1 MDIVILQFFQSI
13 RCEFLTVVFGFF
25 SFLGDGLPFVA
36 AVGIVYWFADKK
48 TGEQLMLTMLT
59 SVALNSALK
68 NAVARPRPYVA
79 GDVSLLRVDS
89 FLFSTV
95 DLADTASFPSGH
107 SQMSSTFGF
116 GVACRARRTWVWVCA
131 VLFILLVMCSRLY
144 FGVHYPTDVLA
155 GFALGTAFA
164 LFWELVYRKAYG
176 ARYFILAALA
186 VLFLLLIPAFP
197 SGSLVLAAGA
207 TAGCAVF
214 LPLDHAFIHA
224 PIPRSPRKFFR
235 LLVGSV
241 LLGGLFALSRLLP
254 DGYGYDLLA
263 YFVLTG
269 AATAGC
275 QALFRLLR
283 I

>member
-1 MDIVILQFFQSI
+1 
-13 RCEFLTVVFGFF
+13 
-25 SFLGDGLPFVA
+25 
-36 AVGIVYWFADKK
+36 
-48 TGEQLMLTMLT
+48 
-59 SVALNSALK
+59 
-68 NAVARPRPYVA
+68 
-79 GDVSLLRVDS
+79 
-89 FLFSTV
+89 
-95 DLADTASFPSGH
+95 
-107 SQMSSTFGF
+107 
-116 GVACRARRTWVWVCA
+116 
-131 VLFILLVMCSRLY
+131 MCSRLY

-235 LLVGSV
+235 LLVGGV
-241 LLGGLFALSRLLP
+241 LLGGLFVFRAHGRGDGGLSGALPPVPHLIFSAFFSR
-254 DGYGYDLLA
+254 GRENA
-263 YFVLTG
+263 
-269 AATAGC
+269 
-275 QALFRLLR
+275 
-283 I
+283 